1 MTIDTSDLDLTAAEV
16 RWDLEPLLDGHDVD
30 SLLEQADAIADELE
44 SHRGTVATMSVGD
57 LATYMARSADLQTIL
72 GRAGNYSQLR
82 FAVDTVDP
90 ENGARMMQVQERSTA
105 IATRLLWFE
114 LEWVAVD
121 DDRADELLADPA
133 LDFCGHHLR
142 GLRRYQPHVLSEPE
156 ERIMTEKDVTGSSAW
171 VRLFSELSSELT
183 VELPDA
189 SGAVTSQTLS
199 DGLARLTDPDRSVRA
214 QAAQAITEGLAPG
227 LRTRASIFNTVVA
240 DKAIDDRLRNY
251 PSWISARNLSNEASD
266 ESVQALIDAVVG
278 RYDIAR
284 RWYRLKAEIL
294 GLDRLAD
301 YDRLASLAQDE
312 VQVGWSEGAGL
323 VVDSYRTFSDEL
335 ADGAQRFIDEGWIDA
350 PAAPGK
356 RPGAFCAYTVPA
368 HHPYL
373 MLNWTGQ
380 RRDVLTL
387 AHELGHGLHAM
398 LARHQGVYHQFT
410 PLTLAETAS
419 VFGETVT
426 FDRLLSMTDDPDEQL
441 SLLAESVEG
450 SIATVFR
457 QISMNRFENMVH
469 TERREAGELSV
480 ERFGDLWAT
489 SQSDLMG
496 DAVEIT
502 DNYRSWWSYV
512 PHFIGTPGY
521 VYAYAYGQ
529 LLALS
534 VYQRYRETGDAFI
547 PQYLQLLSAGGSLP
561 PEELGRLVNCDLND
575 PGFWD
580 AGLDLVEEQV
590 TAAEQAARAS
600 GRLA

>member
-1 MTIDTSDLDLTAAEV
+1 MTIDTSDPDLTAAEV
-16 RWDLEPLLDGHDVD
+16 RWDIEPLLDGRDID
-30 SLLEQADAIADELE
+30 TLLADADAIADELE
-44 SHRGTVATMSVGD
+44 GHRGTVASMTAAD
-57 LATYMARSADLQTIL
+57 LAGYMARSAELQTIL
-72 GRAGNYSQLR
+72 GRAGNYAQLR

-90 ENGARMMQVQERSTA
+90 GNGARMMQVQERSTA

-121 DDRADELLADPA
+121 DDVADALLADPG
-133 LDFCGHHLR
+133 LDFCAHHLR

-156 ERIMTEKDVTGSSAW
+156 ERIMTEKDVTGVSAW

-183 VELPDA
+183 VELPDE
-189 SGAVTSQTLS
+189 SGALTTQTLS
-199 DGLARLTDPDRSVRA
+199 DGLARLSDPDREVRA
-214 QAAQAITEGLAPG
+214 QAAQAVTDGLAPG
-227 LRTRASIFNTVVA
+227 LRTRASIFNTVLA

-251 PSWISARNLSNEASD
+251 PSWVSARNLSNEASD
-266 ESVQALIDAVVG
+266 ESVQALIDAVVN

-301 YDRLASLAQDE
+301 YDRLASLADDE
-312 VQVGWSEGAGL
+312 VQVGWDEGTRL
-323 VVDSYRTFSDEL
+323 VLDSYRSFSDQL

-350 PAAPGK
+350 PAVPGK

-426 FDRLLSMTDDPDEQL
+426 FDRLLSMANGAGERL

-457 QISMNRFENMVH
+457 QVSMNRFEDMVH

-480 ERFGDLWAT
+480 ERFGELWAT

-512 PHFIGTPGY
+512 PHFIGSPGY

-534 VYQRYRETGDAFI
+534 VYQRYRETGASFI
-547 PQYLQLLSAGGSLP
+547 PQYLELLSAGGSMP
-561 PEELGRLVNCDLND
+561 PEELGQLVDCDLTD

-590 TAAEQAARAS
+590 TAAEEAARAS
-600 GRLA
+600 GRLG